1 MARNKNN
8 IPLTPEG
15 GMCGGSL
22 AKIKSIIPLAP
33 EGGMCGGSLAKNKG
47 IIPLTPEGG
56 MCGGICHR
64 VNEFF
69 LRSKNRCQYL
79 IRYIH
84 SSCSVIPPSGG
95 RGITHNHSG
104 CAGIPPSGARGI
116 GARGFILF
124 LLLATLSACN
134 QSQTTQTEGIISGK
148 TTILADESI
157 FTIVDDQAEIFALNY
172 KQAQIK
178 FNYQPQQK
186 LIKLFLSDSI
196 KTAIMARDLTKQEKK
211 HFLDQ
216 KIVIRTNRFAIDGI
230 ALIANKA
237 STDSVITVQNL
248 KNALVGKY
256 KNDKAWVFDNAQS
269 STVAYL
275 MQFAGVKNF
284 ASNVYAL
291 QSNKEVIKY
300 VSTHPQ
306 AIGIISLSWLVRPTL
321 DLETDIKNVKLV
333 ALGRDEKKYYKP
345 TQSTLKTGRY
355 PLTRN
360 LFIHNCQ
367 GSAGLGTGFASFLA
381 GELGQR
387 IILKAGLAPD
397 SLPTR
402 QLNFK

>member
-1 MARNKNN
+1 MARSKTNT
-8 IPLTPEG
+8 PLISKGE
-15 GMCGGSL
+15 MCGVICKVAGCVSFL
-22 AKIKSIIPLAP
+22 PYKMKIQTF
-33 EGGMCGGSLAKNKG
+33 
-47 IIPLTPEGG
+47 LT
-56 MCGGICHR
+56 
-64 VNEFF
+64 
-69 LRSKNRCQYL
+69 L
-79 IRYIH
+79 IY
-84 SSCSVIPPSGG
+84 SYCAVIPPPGVKVL
-95 RGITHNHSG
+95 T
-104 CAGIPPSGARGI
+104 
-116 GARGFILF
+116 F
-124 LLLATLSACN
+124 LLLFSLLACN
-134 QSQTTQTEGIISGK
+134 QSQTPKTEGIISGT
-148 TTILADESI
+148 TTIVADESI

-196 KTAIMARDLTKQEKK
+196 KTAIMARDLTALEKQ
-211 HFLDQ
+211 HFLDR

-237 STDSVITVQNL
+237 STDSVITLENL

-256 KNDKAWVFDNAQS
+256 KNEKAWVFDNAQS

-275 MQFAGVKNF
+275 MQCAGVKTF
-284 ASNVYAL
+284 AKNVYAL
-291 QSNKEVIKY
+291 QTNKEVIKY

-306 AIGIISLSWLVRPTL
+306 AVGIISLSWLVRPTP
-321 DLETDIKNVKLV
+321 DLEKEIKNVQLI
-333 ALGRDEKKYYKP
+333 ALGKDENKHYKP
-345 TQSTLKTGRY
+345 AQSTLKTGKY

-360 LFIHNCQ
+360 LYIHNCQ

-387 IILKAGLAPD
+387 IILKSGLAPD

>member
-1 MARNKNN
+1 MVK
-8 IPLTPEG
+8 IEFLLTPVG
-15 GMCGGSL
+15 VIFGVICQKLSGVLYFLS
-22 AKIKSIIPLAP
+22 
-33 EGGMCGGSLAKNKG
+33 KNKYQILIPHFYSNCSG
-47 IIPLTPEGG
+47 IFPLVARWLG
-56 MCGGICHR
+56 
-64 VNEFF
+64 
-69 LRSKNRCQYL
+69 LRA
-79 IRYIH
+79 I
-84 SSCSVIPPSGG
+84 
-95 RGITHNHSG
+95 
-104 CAGIPPSGARGI
+104 
-116 GARGFILF
+116 FF
-124 LLLATLSACN
+124 LLLLLGFSACN
-134 QSQTTQTEGIISGK
+134 QSQTNQNEGILSGR
-148 TTILADESI
+148 TTILVDESI

-237 STDSVITVQNL
+237 STDSVITLENL

-256 KNDKAWVFDNAQS
+256 KNEKAWVFDNAQS
-269 STVAYL
+269 STVEYL
-275 MQFAGVKNF
+275 MQFAGVKTF
-284 ASNVYAL
+284 AKNVYAL

-300 VSTHPQ
+300 VSSHPK
-306 AIGIISLSWLVRPTL
+306 AIGIISLSWFVRPTS
-321 DLETDIKNVKLV
+321 DLENEIKNIQLIP
-333 ALGRDEKKYYKP
+333 LGFDDTKYYKP
-345 TQSTLKTGRY
+345 TQSTLKIGKY

-360 LFIHNCQ
+360 LYIHNCQ

-397 SLPTR
+397 SLPSR